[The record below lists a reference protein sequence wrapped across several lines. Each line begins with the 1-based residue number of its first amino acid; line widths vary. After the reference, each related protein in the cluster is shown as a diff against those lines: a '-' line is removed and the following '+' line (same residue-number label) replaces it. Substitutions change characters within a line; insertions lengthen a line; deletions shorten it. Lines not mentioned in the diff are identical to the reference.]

1 MFEVEVGAQE
11 FQRLTMGELNIV
23 QTPLKDEELGW
34 ECRLSLA
41 CDVAR
46 GLQVGFLS
54 LLFLN

>member
-1 MFEVEVGAQE
+1 MEVAAQE
-11 FQRLTMGELNIV
+11 FERLGRGGIEVV

-46 GLQVGFLS
+46 GLQVHVINMAEKKL
-54 LLFLN
+54 